1 MSDSTSPIQLSL
13 NGEAHS
19 LAVPARAT
27 LADAVRSLGATG
39 THIGCEHG
47 VCGTCTVLLDGEPVR
62 GCLVL
67 ALQADGRSVT
77 TVEGLGTDGALHAVQ
92 RAFLEHNAFQ
102 CGYCTPGFLVL
113 AASLLEREPD
123 APAERIV
130 EVLSANLC
138 RCTGYTPIVA
148 AVRAA
153 QADLR

>member
-1 MSDSTSPIQLSL
+1 M
-13 NGEAHS
+13 
-19 LAVPARAT
+19 
-27 LADAVRSLGATG
+27 RSLGATG